1 MSNEKKPVAS
11 TLERK
16 VYWAKRD
23 GLERQ
28 ITRVENNLAVTTTG
42 GATEYIPGWREENAT
57 LRERLTALGDPPG
70 PRVCDDEEEMQK
82 LSRRR
87 DRFIAAALTGL
98 LADPN
103 QSGNYE
109 AFAAEAIA
117 FADAVLAMDKEP
129 S

>member
-1 MSNEKKPVAS
+1 MSDGAEQKPKAS
-11 TLERK
+11 TLDRK

-23 GLERQ
+23 ELERE
-28 ITRVENNLAVTTTG
+28 IARVEKNLAVTTTG

-57 LRERLTALGDPPG
+57 LRERLTALGEPPG
-70 PRVCDDEEEMQK
+70 PRVREGDASDE
-82 LSRRR
+82 RR

-103 QSGNYE
+103 QVGEYE
-109 AFAAEAIA
+109 TFAAEAIA
-117 FADAVLAMDKEP
+117 FADAVLVADEER